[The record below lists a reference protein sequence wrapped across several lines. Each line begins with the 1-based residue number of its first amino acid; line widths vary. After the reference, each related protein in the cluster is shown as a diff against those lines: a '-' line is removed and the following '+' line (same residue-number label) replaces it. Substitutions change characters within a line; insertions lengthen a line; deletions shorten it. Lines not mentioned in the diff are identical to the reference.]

1 MKDKTFFKSPAN
13 FAAITPL
20 LICIMLLTSCARIDA
35 YLHRDD
41 PVEKPVLPIKVK
53 VTYDSN
59 GSTGGAVPV
68 DGNIYD
74 PLTRVTILGNTG
86 KLTLLG
92 HTFAGWNTMADGSG
106 AGYEPSGNMPISFIT
121 GDKDVTLYAV
131 WSKDIYI
138 KAGETYTGA
147 INGHA
152 VCIENGGLWDM
163 NGESTLMYLDLK
175 DISIQGNKIITGSIN
190 SNGYNIY
197 IDENHDQNSMFGIGT
212 YGLPG
217 GGRLMPGFP
226 ADVEA
231 SVSAVYYIDG
241 IQKEIS
247 NEEVIIQASYAN
259 RSAVYVKNGGQ
270 ATLKHAVITTSSFR
284 STPDSL
290 RDANTRWGINSALY
304 SCFAGTLSADDVKIT
319 TRGGDSAG
327 ASALYL
333 GYLKLTNSSILCDT
347 TNRNSP
353 GVQVTCGGRMDLE
366 NVSIETWLD
375 NSSILTTGAGGGT
388 ITAKNITGVAHA
400 ANSAGIYTDGY
411 GQIDVEG
418 SSIKSENDSVVALCT
433 SGTTAVR
440 DSILISG
447 KVAVRI
453 SPYGQNRWSPGSGT
467 FKNTRIISG
476 SDAFYYNG
484 MSADITVQDG
494 TTIEFPQGC
503 KLIKADSIKNTASGS
518 EEKPDPVIGTFTAKN
533 VTLNGDI
540 EIAEDGT
547 RLTLSLK
554 EGTRYKGAVF
564 GASVSID
571 ATSRWTVTETCIIA
585 GIDAKSASRI
595 DCPKG
600 LRVYYD
606 GSINYLGTIILTGG
620 GELAPIQDS

>member
-1 MKDKTFFKSPAN
+1 MKDKTFFKAPAH

-35 YLHRDD
+35 YIHRND
-41 PVEKPVLPIKVK
+41 PVEKPVLPVKVK
-53 VTYDSN
+53 VTYDGN
-59 GSTGGAVPV
+59 GYTGGTVPV

-74 PLTRVTILGNTG
+74 PLTRVTILADTG

-106 AGYEPSGNMPISFIT
+106 AGYEPSRNIPISFIA

-138 KAGETYTGA
+138 KSGETYTGA
-147 INGHA
+147 INGHS
-152 VCIENGGLWDM
+152 VHIENGGLWDM
-163 NGESTLMYLDLK
+163 NGESTLICLDLA
-175 DISIQGNKIITGSIN
+175 DISISRNKVITGAIK

-197 IDENHDQNSMFGIGT
+197 IDEKRDENSLFGIRT

-217 GGRLMPGFP
+217 GGMLMPGFP

-231 SVSAVYYIDG
+231 SVSAVYYLDG
-241 IQKEIS
+241 ENAEIS
-247 NEEVIIQASYAN
+247 NEEIIIQASYAN
-259 RSAVYVKNGGQ
+259 KSAVYVKNGGL
-270 ATLKHAVITTSSFR
+270 ATLKHANITTSSFK

-290 RDANTRWGINSALY
+290 QDASTRWGINSALY

-333 GYLKLTNSSILCDT
+333 GYLKLTDSSILCDT

-353 GVQVTCGGRMDLE
+353 GVQVTYGGRMDLE
-366 NVSIETWLD
+366 SVSIETWLD

-388 ITAKNITGVAHA
+388 ITAKNITGVAHSV
-400 ANSAGIYTDGY
+400 NSSGIYVDGY
-411 GQIDVEG
+411 GEIQVEG
-418 SSIKSENDSVVALCT
+418 STLKSENDSVVALCT
-433 SGTTAVR
+433 GGTTIVK
-440 DSILISG
+440 DSILTSG

-484 MSADITVQDG
+484 MSADIMVQDG
-494 TTIEFPQGC
+494 TTVEFPQDC
-503 KLIKADSIKNTASGS
+503 KLIKADSIKGIVPGS
-518 EEKPDPVIGTFTAKN
+518 EEKPEPVNGTFTAKN

-540 EIAEDGT
+540 ELAEDGT
-547 RLTLSLK
+547 RLALFLIG
-554 EGTRYKGAVF
+554 GTSYKGAVF

-571 ATSRWTVTETCIIA
+571 GTSQWTVTETCIIA
-585 GIDAKSASRI
+585 GIDAESASRI
-595 DCPKG
+595 NCPKG

-606 GSINYLGTIILTGG
+606 GGIKYLGTIILTGG

>member
-1 MKDKTFFKSPAN
+1 MKYEPVFKSPIRFLN
-13 FAAITPL
+13 IVPL

-35 YLHRDD
+35 FLHRND
-41 PVEKPVLPIKVK
+41 PVKEPAVPVKVR
-53 VTYDSN
+53 VTYDGN
-59 GSTGGAVPV
+59 GNAGGTVPV

-74 PLTRVTILGNTG
+74 PLTSVTILAETG
-86 KLTLLG
+86 KLTMPG

-106 AGYEPSGNMPISFIT
+106 AGCNPSGNMPISFIT

-138 KAGETYTGA
+138 KAGETFTGA

-152 VCIENGGLWDM
+152 VYIEDGGLWDM
-163 NGESTLMYLDLK
+163 NGESSLIYLELADVSVSGK
-175 DISIQGNKIITGSIN
+175 RINTGSIK

-197 IDENHDQNSMFGIGT
+197 IDENHEQNSLFGIGA

-231 SVSAVYYIDG
+231 SVSAVYYVDG
-241 IQKEIS
+241 TQKEIS
-247 NEEVIIQASYAN
+247 NEEVIIQAAYAN
-259 RSAVYVKNGGQ
+259 RSAVYVKNGGL
-270 ATLKHAVITTSSFR
+270 ATLKHAVITTSSFI

-290 RDANTRWGINSALY
+290 EDANTRWGINSALF

-333 GYLKLTNSSILCDT
+333 GYLKLTNSSILCDS

-353 GVQVTCGGRMDLE
+353 GVQVNYGGRIDLE

-375 NSSILTTGAGGGT
+375 NSSILVAGTAGGT

-400 ANSAGIYTDGY
+400 GNSAGIYADGY
-411 GQIDVEG
+411 GRIDIEG
-418 SSIKSENDSVVALCT
+418 SSLKSENSSVVSICA
-433 SGTTAVR
+433 GGEVAVR
-440 DSILISG
+440 DSTLTSST
-447 KVAVRI
+447 VAIKI
-453 SPYGQNRWSPGSGT
+453 SPYGQNQWSPGSGT
-467 FKNTRIISG
+467 FTNTRIISG
-476 SDAFYYNG
+476 GDAFYYNG
-484 MSADITVQDG
+484 MSADIIVQDG
-494 TTIEFPQGC
+494 TTVEFPKGC
-503 KLIKADSIKNTASGS
+503 KLVKGDSIKDAALDS
-518 EEKPDPVIGTFTAKN
+518 EEKPDPVNGTFSAKN
-533 VTLNGDI
+533 VTLIGDI
-540 EIAEDGT
+540 ELAEDGT
-547 RLTLSLK
+547 RLLLSLK
-554 EGTRYKGAVF
+554 EGSSYKGAVF

-585 GIDAKSASRI
+585 GIDAESASRI
-595 DCPKG
+595 NCPKG

-606 GSINYLGTIILTGG
+606 GDINYLGTVLLTGG
-620 GELAPIQDS
+620 GELAPMQDS